1 MPFLLQD
8 NKEEIFDKL
17 EDHYSQNNSN
27 YKKFINYYKNNWLI
41 NKYLYYIELTY
52 EEYFSRTNNYLERF
66 HKHLFETL
74 ECSHPKVSYLVDRYK
89 EYIKLLYTKI
99 TNSLINKKNEVK
111 KNLV

>member
-74 ECSHPKVSYLVDRYK
+74 
-89 EYIKLLYTKI
+89 
-99 TNSLINKKNEVK
+99 
-111 KNLV
+111 